1 MNVELDWTV
10 ASGLL
15 NMCSTEKKVLL
26 CFKSLDSVQCCKK
39 FISLVNLFL

>member
-1 MNVELDWTV
+1 MNVEPDWTV

-15 NMCSTEKKVLL
+15 NMCSTEEKVLL
-26 CFKSLDSVQCCKK
+26 CFKSLDVQCCKK